1 MVTLNIYIKFEKN
14 EIKKTMNKLPVYV
27 RITKERKSKYSRLPY
42 NLFTRDITKNGMVVN
57 SIARQALER
66 DLQYYNDKLIALGVS
81 SLAMSIEQIYDKL
94 TRVEAKDTS
103 FQLDYFEWMESYIN
117 SIENQSIACILKS
130 PERRSRDFYHTTL
143 GS

>member
-27 RITKERKSKYSRLPY
+27 RITKERKSKYIRLPY
-42 NLFTRDITKNGMVVN
+42 NLFTRDINKNGMVVN

-94 TRVEAKDTS
+94 TRVRSE
-103 FQLDYFEWMESYIN
+103 
-117 SIENQSIACILKS
+117 
-130 PERRSRDFYHTTL
+130 ERRVGKECRSRW
-143 GS
+143 S